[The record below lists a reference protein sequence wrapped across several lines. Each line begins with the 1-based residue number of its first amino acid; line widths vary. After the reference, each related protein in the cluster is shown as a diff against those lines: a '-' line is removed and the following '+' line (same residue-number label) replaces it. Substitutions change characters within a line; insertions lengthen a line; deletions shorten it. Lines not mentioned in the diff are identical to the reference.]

1 MKSYIVYDNDGVIIR
16 TGVCP
21 DSDISLQGN
30 NVIEGVCTDDVNYK
44 VIDGE
49 LVYSPVLPTVEDTQ
63 KKIRKER
70 NIRLSQSDWTQMP
83 DAPLSSEQKQ
93 QWATYRQ
100 QLRDL
105 PSLYPTETNID
116 NVVFPEI
123 P

>member
-1 MKSYIVYDNDGVIIR
+1 MKNYIVYDDDGVIIR

-21 DSDISLQGN
+21 EADIALQGN
-30 NVIEGVCTDDVNYK
+30 NVIEGVCDDDVNYK

-49 LVYSPVLPTVEDTQ
+49 LTYSPKLPTVDEVQ
-63 KKIRKER
+63 SAIRKER

-83 DAPLSSEQKQ
+83 DAPLSPEQKQ

-105 PSLYPTETNID
+105 PSLYSTETNID